1 MHVNFYKDTH
11 CGMVCDIKNKKNKTK
26 MTNNGKIQKKNY
38 TWDSIQPLKIS

>member
-26 MTNNGKIQKKNY
+26 MTNNGKIQKKI
-38 TWDSIQPLKIS
+38 THGIVFSH